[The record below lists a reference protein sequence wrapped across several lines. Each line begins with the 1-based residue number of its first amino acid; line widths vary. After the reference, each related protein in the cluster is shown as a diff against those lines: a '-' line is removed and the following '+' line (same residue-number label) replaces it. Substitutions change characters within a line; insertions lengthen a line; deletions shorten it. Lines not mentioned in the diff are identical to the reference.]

1 MNDAE
6 MSDTID
12 DKIMDK
18 IAEQMQEDDAQEDD
32 AQENAAQEDKE
43 QEDEIQED
51 TFQENL
57 EENASQNPQE
67 NSDPDETEIFCDPSE
82 QISADPSDN
91 CEMVRM
97 LEAIL
102 FASAQPISPQGMLER
117 LPEGADLNVLLPT
130 LKQNYEGRGIEL
142 IEIGGQWAFRTAQD
156 VQDSLTIQ
164 KEVSKKLSKAALE
177 TLSIVAYHQPITRA
191 EIENIRGVATHKGT
205 LDILMELGWVKPG
218 RRRESPGRPLTWV
231 TTNGFLDHFQ
241 LENLIDLPGL
251 DELKASGLLDRRAA
265 IETIP
270 DSGDLFESPDI
281 DAEEVLSQ
289 SDTTTEA
296 RGKETLERQDED
308 AYDEQSYKEMKSRAT
323 ITTNNTA
330 QDNDDKGNEE

>member
-1 MNDAE
+1 MNDSE
-6 MSDTID
+6 MID
-12 DKIMDK
+12 DKIMGK
-18 IAEQMQEDDAQEDD
+18 IAEEMQDDELVQPDDDNEQKQSEDSEVAEDPIYHT
-32 AQENAAQEDKE
+32 
-43 QEDEIQED
+43 DE
-51 TFQENL
+51 
-57 EENASQNPQE
+57 
-67 NSDPDETEIFCDPSE
+67 EIPT
-82 QISADPSDN
+82 DPSDN
-91 CEMVRM
+91 AEMLRM

-102 FASAQPISPQGMLER
+102 FASAQPISPQAMLER
-117 LPEGADLNVLLPT
+117 LPEGADLNVLLPA
-130 LKQNYEGRGIEL
+130 LKQNYEGCGVEL
-142 IEIGGQWAFRTAQD
+142 VEIGGQWAFRTAQD
-156 VQDSLTIQ
+156 VEESLTIQ

-270 DSGDLFESPDI
+270 DSADLFESPDI
-281 DAEEVLSQ
+281 DAEEVLSKDDI
-289 SDTTTEA
+289 SHEA
-296 RGKETLERQDED
+296 REKETLERQDED
-308 AYDEQSYKEMKSRAT
+308 AYDEQSYKEMKLRASHDPLSDT
-323 ITTNNTA
+323 QNN
-330 QDNDDKGNEE
+330 DEKGNEE